1 MPAATRP
8 WKNNRGNMKT
18 GFKLAAVWMV
28 VLSLFCGCTGQ
39 QPAAAEPQA
48 YTVTVVDAE
57 GAPISGVM
65 VQLCLDACYPGVT
78 DADGKI
84 QFPVEEADYKVS
96 LLAVPDGYTYSDE
109 TQEFRFPDGSK
120 SLTIVLHRN

>member
-1 MPAATRP
+1 M
-8 WKNNRGNMKT
+8 
-18 GFKLAAVWMV
+18 
-28 VLSLFCGCTGQ
+28 LSLFCGCTGQ

-78 DADGKI
+78 DADGRI
-84 QFPVEEADYKVS
+84 EFPVEEADYKVS
-96 LLAVPDGYTYSDE
+96 LLAMPDGYTYSDE
-109 TQEFRFPDGSK
+109 TQEFHFPDGSK
-120 SLTIVLHRN
+120 SLTIVLQRN